1 MNKKIIRGAI
11 FYADLDP
18 IVGCEQ
24 NGIRPVLI
32 IQNDIGNKYSSTV
45 IIAPISTKKK
55 LNLPTHILI
64 NELRSNSIIMLEQ
77 IRVIDKKRLYEFVD
91 MLTESEMQEVDQAI
105 AISLGLK

>member
-1 MNKKIIRGAI
+1 MNNKIVRGAI

-18 IVGCEQ
+18 IVGSEQ

-32 IQNDIGNKYSSTV
+32 IQNNIGNKHSSTV

-64 NELRSNSIIMLEQ
+64 NGLKSNSIIMLEQ

-91 MLTESEMQEVDQAI
+91 MLTESEMQEVDKAI